1 MPKRKR
7 VQRAATTLAEI
18 ADRYR
23 LYELAV
29 QSAPAEIDFVDAT
42 FKALRNRS
50 PKLLREDFCGT
61 AQVCCE
67 WVGRRKGN
75 RAIGVDRDDE
85 VLEWGRRHNMGRLG
99 AEQQGRVELLL
110 GDVLEVETPPADL
123 VVAMNFGYW
132 RFKERAQLRAY
143 FARVHAALAADGI
156 LFLDAYGGYQ
166 AVQEFTEEQVID
178 EGGFTYLWEQARF
191 DPIGGGLLCY
201 IHFSFPD
208 GSRLERAFSYDWRLW
223 SLPELRD
230 LLLEVGFQRVM
241 FYWQG
246 YDEAGEPDGVF
257 EPVQEGE
264 PDAGWVCYLSAE
276 K

>member
-7 VQRAATTLAEI
+7 VQQAATTLAEI
-18 ADRYR
+18 ADPFR

-29 QSAPAEIDFVDAT
+29 QYAPAEIDFVDGA

-75 RAIGVDRDDE
+75 RAIGLEPDE
-85 VLEWGRRHNMGRLG
+85 EALEWGRRHNLGRLT
-99 AEQQGRVELLL
+99 AEQQGRVVLIH
-110 GDVLEVETPPADL
+110 GDVLELETPPVDL
-123 VVAMNFGYW
+123 VVAMNFSYW
-132 RFKERAQLRAY
+132 RFKERARLRAY
-143 FARVHAALAADGI
+143 FERVHASLVTDGI

-166 AVQEFTEEQVID
+166 ACQEITEEQPID
-178 EGGFTYLWEQARF
+178 EGRFTYLWEQARY
-191 DPIGGGLLCY
+191 DPISGHLLCY
-201 IHFSFPD
+201 IHFRFSD
-208 GSRLERAFSYDWRLW
+208 DSRLERAFRYDWRLW
-223 SLPELRD
+223 TLPELRD
-230 LLLEVGFQRVM
+230 LLREAGFQRVM
-241 FYWQG
+241 VYWQG

-264 PDAGWVCYLSAE
+264 AEASWVCYLSAE